1 MKILTGKII
10 PCKNCGKE
18 VYRRPSLLK
27 RTKFSSC
34 SKSCS
39 MVINNIGRTPWNKGL
54 KGVQTAWN
62 KGISNPSILLDKHPS
77 WKGGRN
83 LMNTGYIRLRTKNKD
98 YQLEHRIVMEDKLGK
113 KLLPNEVV
121 HHIDFN
127 KSNNSIENL
136 LVFESQ
142 SAHAKYHQ
150 QLKRQYV

>member
-39 MVINNIGRTPWNKGL
+39 MVINNKGRIPWNKGL
-54 KGVQTAWN
+54 KGSQVAWN
-62 KGISNPSILLDKHPS
+62 KGIENPSILLDKHPS

-83 LMNTGYIRLRTKNKD
+83 KMSTGYIRIRTVNKD
-98 YQLEHRIVMEDKLGK
+98 YQLEHRVLIENKLGR
-113 KLLPNEVV
+113 KLLPSEVV

-127 KSNNSIENL
+127 KANNDLENL
-136 LVFESQ
+136 LVFDNQ
-142 SAHAKYHQ
+142 SAHIKHHQ
-150 QLKRQYV
+150 QLKKQYA